1 MAKAIVIT
9 GRPGIGK
16 TTIFMHAVK
25 ALRDKGYVVGGII
38 CPEIRERGVR
48 RGFKIVNLLTGEEE
62 FLALKNASFNGPRVG
77 KYVVNPRAG
86 VFGSRAISEA
96 LERADVVAIDEVGP
110 MELRLNDLR
119 LSILKALSQNTKP
132 LLLVVHYRLNDPR
145 ILGLLRD
152 AEKYVVTLENRD
164 LLKQKIASRILEL
177 VMEASR
183 RR

>member
-48 RGFKIVNLLTGEEE
+48 RGFKIINLLTGEEE
-62 FLALKNASFNGPRVG
+62 FLALKNAPFSGPRIG

-86 VFGSRAISEA
+86 VFGSKAIDEA
-96 LERADVVAIDEVGP
+96 LEKADVVAIDEVGP
-110 MELRLNDLR
+110 MELK
-119 LSILKALSQNTKP
+119 LSELKSSIIKALSQDVKP
-132 LLLVVHYRLNDPR
+132 LLLVVHYRLSDPR
-145 ILGLLRD
+145 ILGLLRS
-152 AEKYVVTLENRD
+152 AEKYVVTLDNRD
-164 LLKQKIASRILEL
+164 LLRQKIISKILEL
-177 VMEASR
+177 AKGKVE
-183 RR
+183 